1 LICVFFIT
9 VEVVGGY
16 IANSIAIM
24 TDAAHLLS
32 DLLGFQI
39 SIVALFL
46 GQRPASMSL
55 TYGYHRAEVVG
66 ALCSVILI
74 WGLTIWLLYEA
85 IKRMIVPQKVAGGLM
100 LFTSIIG
107 LFCNLVMAK
116 VLHERA
122 SGASFG
128 HSHGAGGCG
137 GHGGGDRGHEDHG
150 DNHEGHSHGGS
161 GGHEA
166 HGGHEEHGGHGD
178 HGHGDH
184 HKNDEGNLECNG
196 VHENHH
202 KDD

>member
-1 LICVFFIT
+1 MICVFFIT

-85 IKRMIVPQKVAGGLM
+85 IKRMIVP
-100 LFTSIIG
+100 
-107 LFCNLVMAK
+107 
-116 VLHERA
+116 
-122 SGASFG
+122 
-128 HSHGAGGCG
+128 
-137 GHGGGDRGHEDHG
+137 
-150 DNHEGHSHGGS
+150 
-161 GGHEA
+161 
-166 HGGHEEHGGHGD
+166 
-178 HGHGDH
+178 
-184 HKNDEGNLECNG
+184 
-196 VHENHH
+196 
-202 KDD
+202 